1 MPLGAHERAPA
12 PPGRLRPPRAHRRRQ
27 SPANC
32 ASRPLSPAA
41 RSCLSRRA
49 APQRPSDACVAVGRP
64 SSNRGAYAAAAWAV
78 NGSLPRTLAGRSARA
93 RGRRG
98 RVENYC
104 LPRATLT
111 VLLGGLTGRYT
122 RRRWRKSGAS
132 CCRLSG
138 QMPRTK
144 GASGCERGSA
154 KAMDETNKEVAG
166 ARSAAMERVKLLHT
180 ASPPPQFSAVFA
192 RCLWQSSVWMSP
204 VSIVR

>member
-64 SSNRGAYAAAAWAV
+64 SSSRGAYAAAAWAV

-144 GASGCERGSA
+144 GASEEARGRRWTRRIRRWRA
-154 KAMDETNKEVAG
+154 RGVQQWKELSCYIQHRRH
-166 ARSAAMERVKLLHT
+166 RSAQPFSRA
-180 ASPPPQFSAVFA
+180 ASGSRPSGCPP
-192 RCLWQSSVWMSP
+192 
-204 VSIVR
+204 

>member
-27 SPANC
+27 SAC
-32 ASRPLSPAA
+32 ELRIASPEPGRTELFESV
-41 RSCLSRRA
+41 RRA
-49 APQRPSDACVAVGRP
+49 AASVRCLCCRRQALLEPRRIRGSCLGRQRELAPHARRALRQ
-64 SSNRGAYAAAAWAV
+64 
-78 NGSLPRTLAGRSARA
+78 GSRA
-93 RGRRG
+93 ES

-144 GASGCERGSA
+144 GASEEARGRRWTRRIRRWRARGVQQWKELSCYIQHRRHRSSQPFSRAASGSRPSGC
-154 KAMDETNKEVAG
+154 
-166 ARSAAMERVKLLHT
+166 
-180 ASPPPQFSAVFA
+180 PP
-192 RCLWQSSVWMSP
+192 
-204 VSIVR
+204 